1 MAAHHRPQDEA
12 LWMGDQ
18 AGDPAGWERR
28 GVGPRWRRAYE
39 DPWAGLR
46 REVDRSRRH
55 GRPLALLRMGP
66 PHHSRLARHA
76 LVSAVRALRGS
87 LRGVD
92 SVWLDRRG
100 ILLLLPETDRAAA
113 GAVMERLPTIVPA
126 VTAAQVSLVCFP
138 EDGLTA
144 NALRAAVSREDG
156 PPRALPAERG
166 MRYASDAQMPP
177 KEAAR

>member
-1 MAAHHRPQDEA
+1 MAAHQRPQDEA
-12 LWMGDQ
+12 LRTGDQ
-18 AGDPAGWERR
+18 AGDATGWERR

-39 DPWAGLR
+39 DPWATLR

-55 GRPLALLRMGP
+55 GRPLALLRLGP

-92 SVWLDRRG
+92 SVWLDRHG

-113 GAVMERLPTIVPA
+113 GAVMERLPTVVPA
-126 VTAAQVSLVCFP
+126 VTATRVSLVCFP

-144 NALRAAVSREDG
+144 NALRAAVGREDA
-156 PPRALPAERG
+156 PPRALPADRG
-166 MRYASDAQMPP
+166 MLHAPDAQMPP
-177 KEAAR
+177 KKAAR